1 MPTMIFV
8 NLPVESLERSAAFY
22 NKLGFP
28 TNPQFSDQNATNAV
42 ISDTIVLML
51 LVKPFFKSFINKE
64 IADSATSTTAIIC
77 ISRDSREDVDSLVD
91 TALAAGATPTK
102 EPMDQGLMYSR
113 SFADPDGH
121 LFEAM
126 WMDPAAVDPTA

>member
-1 MPTMIFV
+1 
-8 NLPVESLERSAAFY
+8 
-22 NKLGFP
+22 
-28 TNPQFSDQNATNAV
+28 
-42 ISDTIVLML
+42 ML
-51 LVKPFFKSFINKE
+51 LVKPFFRSFINKE

-102 EPMDQGLMYSR
+102 EPMDQGFMYSR

-126 WMDPAAVDPTA
+126 WMDPTADEPTA

>member
-8 NLPVESLERSAAFY
+8 NLPVENLERSAAFY

-51 LVKPFFKSFINKE
+51 LVKPFFRSFINKE
-64 IADSATSTTAIIC
+64 IADPATSTTAIVA

-102 EPMDQGLMYSR
+102 EPMDQGFMYSR

-126 WMDPAAVDPTA
+126 WMDPAAVEPTA